1 MWKPFAWSCGS
12 AAHSDPC
19 AVSVPSAVAVITP
32 ERSPR
37 PTSAPAIAQSHVP
50 EAAPAKPD
58 AKEALAAS
66 KVEKEARKAEA
77 KREEVLLERAKP
89 EPAEASKVC

>member
-1 MWKPFAWSCGS
+1 MLPALTLVLPVC
-12 AAHSDPC
+12 
-19 AVSVPSAVAVITP
+19 PSAVAVITP

-37 PTSAPAIAQSHVP
+37 PTSAPAIAQSHVA

-66 KVEKEARKAEA
+66 KVEKEALKAEA
-77 KREEVLLERAKP
+77 KREEVLPERAKA
-89 EPAEASKVC
+89 EQAEASKVC

>member
-1 MWKPFAWSCGS
+1 M
-12 AAHSDPC
+12 
-19 AVSVPSAVAVITP
+19 
-32 ERSPR
+32 
-37 PTSAPAIAQSHVP
+37 P

-66 KVEKEARKAEA
+66 KVEKEARKVEA

>member
-1 MWKPFAWSCGS
+1 MCG
-12 AAHSDPC
+12 
-19 AVSVPSAVAVITP
+19 AVEALPALTFVLPVCPSAVAVITP

-37 PTSAPAIAQSHVP
+37 PTSAPAIAQSHVA

-66 KVEKEARKAEA
+66 KVEKEALKAEA
-77 KREEVLLERAKP
+77 KREEVLPERAKA
-89 EPAEASKVC
+89 EQAEASKVC

>member
-1 MWKPFAWSCGS
+1 M
-12 AAHSDPC
+12 
-19 AVSVPSAVAVITP
+19 SVPSAVAVITP